1 MYNIFYQQTF
11 EKSKI
16 FSNVNKK
23 LTRVNR
29 SRYFYKDNHQD
40 FAEHSERSEF
50 FSLNSSLI
58 PSLGDKDRSRTTQ
71 NRIFRSMLS
80 RHSSGRLDE
89 LVALSLSSYRRDI
102 GKRIIIELDRHE
114 GNLLK
119 ADRCTDRY
127 LLLRLLD
134 SFLSLDIDSDY
145 FDLSIEFSRS
155 PCPDKSINTSLLL
168 NSYFT

>member
-1 MYNIFYQQTF
+1 MTQINHSLDFSLKIIHQNFAEQ
-11 EKSKI
+11 SKKWI
-16 FSNVNKK
+16 FSIKFEYK
-23 LTRVNR
+23 L
-29 SRYFYKDNHQD
+29 
-40 FAEHSERSEF
+40 
-50 FSLNSSLI
+50 SLI
-58 PSLGDKDRSRTTQ
+58 PSLGDRDRSRTTQ

-119 ADRCTDRY
+119 PDRCTDRY

-145 FDLSIEFSRS
+145 FDLSIEFLRS
-155 PCPDKSINTSLLL
+155 PCPDKSVNTSLLL
-168 NSYFT
+168 NCYFIKYVKNEIFVFFCC

>member
-1 MYNIFYQQTF
+1 M
-11 EKSKI
+11 
-16 FSNVNKK
+16 
-23 LTRVNR
+23 
-29 SRYFYKDNHQD
+29 
-40 FAEHSERSEF
+40 
-50 FSLNSSLI
+50 I

-168 NSYFT
+168 NSYFTWNTWRMRYFFIVKYFPKECEIFIYNFWYSR